1 MATPDADG
9 IPLGAP
15 VSFVD
20 YCNDS
25 FSAAG
30 TPTSASTVTVVTPA
44 SWVSYSSPAS
54 HGGGLD
60 ATTQRRG
67 PQAAASDVKPER
79 ASGDATHGR
88 SPALEEASGGCCA
101 RDTDASRQSMDADA
115 SSVGGSP
122 HAGRVATPECN
133 SPGSPASVAASNVGS
148 GVPSPPEAQDKLQD
162 SCVGV
167 VDLCSPTS
175 ASPSPQRTIRRKRR
189 TSRRAATPAS
199 PAAVA
204 TPRRLRQEPCD
215 SSSDDDSDGAVDIL
229 AIKQHYKTPRSHRRR
244 RLDRTAVAAGPG
256 SVTAPKARTAPARRA
271 QPSSG
276 VASARRR
283 RRAVVDSSDDD
294 SDDDSG
300 DDSANGCGCHG
311 DTHGAGQQSDDSDA
325 GADPTTDAGNASGSP
340 AGSQSEVADDSDD
353 GMSDFIVNDS
363 DVTDPEDDSG
373 ADSDWRGSGS
383 DDTDRGGVDS
393 DADSDASSSTSDAS
407 DDESKV
413 ARRPRKILMRRGG
426 IGAPGRPAL
435 PPRTPRAPRTPRRD
449 PTSARTAGRHARV
462 TPRQFKAQ
470 RGELAAA
477 AYREFNAAVFDNQ
490 LPDELTI
497 TWNARLRKTAGVT
510 HMARNRGGQRMAK
523 VELSGKVLDCE
534 DRLRTVRIHRRR
546 VAQRPARHRCVACSH
561 A

>member
-1 MATPDADG
+1 MLQSVG
-9 IPLGAP
+9 
-15 VSFVD
+15 
-20 YCNDS
+20 
-25 FSAAG
+25 
-30 TPTSASTVTVVTPA
+30 
-44 SWVSYSSPAS
+44 S
-54 HGGGLD
+54 H
-60 ATTQRRG
+60 
-67 PQAAASDVKPER
+67 AAASDVKPER

-122 HAGRVATPECN
+122 HAGRVATPGCN

-148 GVPSPPEAQDKLQD
+148 GASSPPEAQDKLQD

-167 VDLCSPTS
+167 VDLCSPAS

-256 SVTAPKARTAPARRA
+256 SASGGTAPKARTAPARRA

-294 SDDDSG
+294 SDDDS
-300 DDSANGCGCHG
+300 ANGCGCHG
-311 DTHGAGQQSDDSDA
+311 DTHGAGQQSDDSDV

-373 ADSDWRGSGS
+373 ADSDWRASGS
-383 DDTDRGGVDS
+383 DATDRGGVDS
-393 DADSDASSSTSDAS
+393 DADSDAESDADSDASSSDGPTSDAS
-407 DDESKV
+407 DDESKT
-413 ARRPRKILMRRGG
+413 ARRPRKILVRRGG
-426 IGAPGRPAL
+426 IGKPGRPAL
-435 PPRTPRAPRTPRRD
+435 PPRTPRAPRTPRRT
-449 PTSARTAGRHARV
+449 PTSARNTGRHANARV

-477 AYREFNAAVFDNQ
+477 AYREFNTAVFDNQ

-546 VAQRPARHRCVACSH
+546 VAQRPARRRCVAYSD